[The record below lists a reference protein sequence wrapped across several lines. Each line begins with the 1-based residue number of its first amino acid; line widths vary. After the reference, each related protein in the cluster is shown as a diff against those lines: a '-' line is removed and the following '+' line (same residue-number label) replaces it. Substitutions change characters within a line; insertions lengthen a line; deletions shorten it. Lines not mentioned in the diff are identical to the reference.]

1 MFNKLY
7 TINCIYINN
16 RNYIKYISTL
26 TKPTHPFSITASILS
41 FLFQVPNYSAKE
53 SNPWNTLTNF
63 GNFCRVYNVNLK
75 CDKSIVES
83 TLMIKPT
90 NKADLY
96 V

>member
-1 MFNKLY
+1 M
-7 TINCIYINN
+7 
-16 RNYIKYISTL
+16 STL

-90 NKADLY
+90 NKADIY